1 MEKNGV
7 LLLVFLSC
15 SLLSARILSNRMTIY
30 DMEMEWTKEQQQQ
43 QQKTITDSSNAREE
57 KNIKI
62 MHNKNIVAIPL

>member
-1 MEKNGV
+1 
-7 LLLVFLSC
+7 
-15 SLLSARILSNRMTIY
+15 MTIY